1 MKADT
6 VRRQTVED
14 IVGDTS
20 FTVFFAV
27 HSGFFSGFLFRFETS
42 NVHIMSRKNDISLG
56 PIDDL
61 ASKRINYLTA
71 SVKKVPFY
79 IKRCESKNKFD
90 RIAEH
95 LESDF

>member
-1 MKADT
+1 
-6 VRRQTVED
+6 
-14 IVGDTS
+14 
-20 FTVFFAV
+20 
-27 HSGFFSGFLFRFETS
+27 
-42 NVHIMSRKNDISLG
+42 MSREIDISHE

-61 ASKRINYLTA
+61 ASKLINYLTT

-79 IKRCESKNKFD
+79 VKRCEWISKFD